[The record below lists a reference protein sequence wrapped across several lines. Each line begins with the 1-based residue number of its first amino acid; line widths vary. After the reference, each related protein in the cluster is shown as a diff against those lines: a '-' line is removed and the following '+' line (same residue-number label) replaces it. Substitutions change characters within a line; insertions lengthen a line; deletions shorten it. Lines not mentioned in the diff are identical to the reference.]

1 MPASAHVDPDTGIAY
16 CLATGEL
23 TRDEILAVIEQ
34 IYRDPNFREPRRTIW
49 DIAEATPTLNVQ
61 ELRAVVTYVKAHRPA
76 GAGKTAIVAMGD
88 LAFGMG
94 RMYEML
100 ASEQQVETRV
110 FRNSEEA
117 RQWILGDEPEAR

>member
-1 MPASAHVDPDTGIAY
+1 MPATTHLDPDTGIAH
-16 CLATGEL
+16 CSATGKL
-23 TRDEILAVIEQ
+23 TRDEVVAVVEQ

-61 ELRAVVTYVKAHRPA
+61 EVREVVAYVKAHRPA
-76 GAGKTAIVAMGD
+76 GAGKTAIVATGD

-100 ASEQQVETRV
+100 ASEQQVKTRV
-110 FRNSEEA
+110 FRDSELA
-117 RQWILGDEPEAR
+117 QQWLLEDETEPS